1 MKKILTLA
9 STAVLAA
16 LMLFTAMPQKTY
28 AQELS
33 ITPGVDITSR
43 FIYRGLDLGSSP
55 QVQPSIALNYG
66 DFNFTLWGS
75 HPLALTPDGDD
86 YKEFKFWM
94 NYTFDAGSFTI
105 TPQIENHFDANS
117 DLFDFDD
124 ATTTHVFQASV
135 GFAGKGDVAPDL
147 LVGYAFWGNEGL
159 EPTLYIEAGVS
170 FGVGDVALR
179 PFFSTQYS
187 EEGGFVDLGY
197 EGDFV
202 MNQLGIRASRHLR
215 ISDSISVPMG
225 VLVAIN
231 PKTERAFTAFSIS
244 F

>member
-1 MKKILTLA
+1 MKKSVI
-9 STAVLAA
+9 SLAA
-16 LMLFTAMPQKTY
+16 AALILITTFAMTPQTTQ

-33 ITPGVDITSR
+33 IEPSATITSR

-55 QVQPSIALNYG
+55 QVQPSIAFNYG

-75 HPLALTPDGDD
+75 HPLSLTPDGSD
-86 YKEFKFWM
+86 YKEVKFWM
-94 NYTFDAGSFTI
+94 NYTFDLGNFTL
-105 TPQIENHFDANS
+105 TPQIENHFNANA
-117 DLFDFDD
+117 DLFDFDED
-124 ATTTHVFQASV
+124 TTTHVFQASV
-135 GFAGKGDVAPDL
+135 RAAAKGDVAPDFL
-147 LVGYAFWGNEGL
+147 LGYAFWGAEGF
-159 EPTLYIEAGVS
+159 EPTLYLEAGVNFS
-170 FGVGDVALR
+170 VGDTGLR
-179 PFFSTQYS
+179 AFLSGQYS

-202 MNQLGIRASRHLR
+202 FNQLGLSATRHLR
-215 ISDSISVPMG
+215 ISDSISVPMS

>member
-1 MKKILTLA
+1 MKKLFTLA
-9 STAVLAA
+9 TTASLVV

-33 ITPGVDITSR
+33 IHPGVDLTSR

-75 HPLALTPDGDD
+75 HPLSLTPDGED
-86 YKEFKFWM
+86 YKEVKFWM
-94 NYTFDAGSFTI
+94 NYTFDAGSFFV
-105 TPQIENHFDANS
+105 TPQIENHFNANA

-124 ATTTHVFQASV
+124 ETTTHVFQASV
-135 GFAGKGDVAPDL
+135 GIRAKGDVAPDL
-147 LVGYAFWGNEGL
+147 LLGYAFWGNEGL
-159 EPTLYIEAGVS
+159 EPTLYVEAGVS
-170 FGVGDVALR
+170 FGLGDVALR

-187 EEGGFVDLGY
+187 DEGGFVDLDYG
-197 EGDFV
+197 GDFV
-202 MNQLGIRASRHLR
+202 MNQIGIRASRHLR
-215 ISDSISVPMG
+215 ISDTISVPMG